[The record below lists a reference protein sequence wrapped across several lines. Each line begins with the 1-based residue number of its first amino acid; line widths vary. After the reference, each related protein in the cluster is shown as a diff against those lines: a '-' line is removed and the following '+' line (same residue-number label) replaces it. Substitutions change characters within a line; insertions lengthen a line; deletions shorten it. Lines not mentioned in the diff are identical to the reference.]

1 MSDAMNGIVVRS
13 GDVIAAEINLIKKQT
28 AQSVMRAAVQIGM
41 LLHEAKI
48 AVGHGNWANW
58 LYDNVDYS
66 EKTAQ
71 RFMKLAD
78 AYGQNLLAEADGDEY
93 SQAIADMLPTK
104 ALILAQLAPAERR
117 EYIESHDVENEST
130 RKMKE
135 EIAKLTE
142 EKDQLSMDLL
152 ERDKALAFKDEQ
164 LKSAAEDEKRH
175 IEQTEAKV
183 RSEFKDT
190 EAKLK
195 KDISAANKKADD
207 LKKKLEEAQKAPV
220 AQIDAKEVEALKK
233 QLSAVE
239 ASLKQKDSE
248 RAKLEEEFRRKLR
261 SASNPAVQKL
271 LFSVETWQK
280 ASVELVG
287 AYSALLE
294 DEETKDT
301 AKRIRE
307 AILKQCAAIENSI

>member
-1 MSDAMNGIVVRS
+1 
-13 GDVIAAEINLIKKQT
+13 
-28 AQSVMRAAVQIGM
+28 MRAAVKIGM
-41 LLHEAKI
+41 LLNEAKI
-48 AVGHGNWANW
+48 SVGHGNWANW

-78 AYGQNLLAEADGDEY
+78 AYGQNLLSDSESDDY

-104 ALILAQLAPAERR
+104 ALILAQLAPVERR
-117 EYIESHDVENEST
+117 EYVETHDVDNEST
-130 RKMKE
+130 REMQE
-135 EIAKLTE
+135 EIAKL
-142 EKDQLSMDLL
+142 KADNSQLSM
-152 ERDKALAFKDEQ
+152 EIKEKEQ
-164 LKSAAEDEKRH
+164 QVASVDIRVAHEVSAAK
-175 IEQTEAKV
+175 AKA
-183 RSEFKDT
+183 REEFAET

-195 KDISAANKKADD
+195 KDIAAANKKADD
-207 LKKKLEEAQKAPV
+207 LKKKLDEAKKAPV
-220 AQIDAKEVEALKK
+220 AQLDPKEVEVLKK

-239 ASLKQKDSE
+239 ESLKQKDSE
-248 RAKLEEEFRRKLR
+248 KAKLEEEYRRKLR

-271 LFSVETWQK
+271 LFAVETWQK

-287 AYSALLE
+287 AYSTLAE
-294 DEETKDT
+294 DEESKDT